1 MNFVLFIIVLGAL
14 IFVHELGHFLVAK
27 KCGMRVDEFGLGFPP
42 RVFGKKIGETT
53 YSINWI
59 PFGGFVKIFG
69 ENPPDSSDT
78 EHLAVGEERSFN
90 KKNRGLQAAVLVAGV
105 SFNII
110 FAWLVIS
117 ASFVSGFPA
126 PVGYYQDLPVEN
138 PRLVLTQV
146 LTNSPASQAGLRAG
160 DAIVSVAANDDSA
173 LPDLT
178 ADSVS
183 DFMNQYK
190 GKEILI
196 NYERGN
202 EKGEARVVPIVGLV
216 SDRAAIGVGLDLIGT
231 VKLPFFRALWE
242 SAKTTGVLLVEITK
256 GLGKFFYKVFIFQ
269 ADFSEVAG
277 PIGIAGL
284 VGAAASLGFANLLG
298 FVAFISLNLAVIN
311 LLPLPALDGG
321 RLLFVAIETI
331 RRRPLNP
338 KIVNYLNGIGFVLLL
353 LLMLVITYKD
363 VIKLF

>member
-1 MNFVLFIIVLGAL
+1 
-14 IFVHELGHFLVAK
+14 
-27 KCGMRVDEFGLGFPP
+27 MRYASGRIWSRFPSAS
-42 RVFGKKIGETT
+42 V
-53 YSINWI
+53 W
-59 PFGGFVKIFG
+59 
-69 ENPPDSSDT
+69 
-78 EHLAVGEERSFN
+78 

-196 NYERGN
+196 NYEQGN
-202 EKGEARVVPIVGLV
+202 EKGEARVVPLVGLV

-231 VKLPFFRALWE
+231 VKLPFFRSGRTNRYCW
-242 SAKTTGVLLVEITK
+242 
-256 GLGKFFYKVFIFQ
+256 
-269 ADFSEVAG
+269 FSRRGSEF
-277 PIGIAGL
+277 
-284 VGAAASLGFANLLG
+284 GFC
-298 FVAFISLNLAVIN
+298 
-311 LLPLPALDGG
+311 
-321 RLLFVAIETI
+321 
-331 RRRPLNP
+331 
-338 KIVNYLNGIGFVLLL
+338 
-353 LLMLVITYKD
+353 
-363 VIKLF
+363 